1 MLIKEL
7 KNMPKSW
14 RGRTMAQI
22 VPDES
27 LAKIVGTNP
36 LLSYELIKNL
46 WVYIRKNCEV
56 KKVKID

>member
-1 MLIKEL
+1 
-7 KNMPKSW
+7 MPKSW